1 MKFENVVIASLSYED
16 APIRVTSAE
25 LEMRLADKF
34 DAFDI
39 TPGMLET
46 VTGIKAR
53 RLWAEGVQPSEVA
66 TIAARKAIADAG
78 VDKNQIGVLINT
90 SVCKDF
96 IEPAVAAL
104 VHGNLNMPDSCM
116 NFDIGNA
123 CLAFINGMQVIGNM
137 IERGQIDYGLI
148 VDGEDSRYVVDQT
161 IHTLLQEESTAADF
175 RSNFATLTLGSGA
188 VSMVLA
194 SKDLMPDKP
203 VFSGGITVAATEHN
217 QLCKGQRDGMTTD
230 AKSLLI
236 AGLAL
241 AEKTLLR
248 ATDYLQ
254 WDFPNMDQY
263 IVHQVSRSNTEQLA
277 ARLKLDLGKVFVTY
291 DELGN
296 IGPASLPITLAKAV
310 EAGRIKKGDNV
321 ALLGIGT
328 GINCSMMKLEW

>member
-1 MKFENVVIASLSYED
+1 MIASLSYED
-16 APIRVTSAE
+16 APIRVTSEE

-34 DAFDI
+34 AVFDI
-39 TPGMLET
+39 APGMLEA
-46 VTGIKAR
+46 VTGIRAR
-53 RLWAEGVQPSEVA
+53 RNWAEDVQPSEVA
-66 TIAARKAIADAG
+66 TLAARKAIADAG
-78 VDKNQIGVLINT
+78 IDKNQIGVLINT
-90 SVCKDF
+90 SVCKDY

-123 CLAFINGMQVIGNM
+123 CLAFVNGMQVIGNM

-148 VDGEDSRYVVDQT
+148 VDGENSRYVVEKT
-161 IHTLLQEESTAADF
+161 IETLLRKESTSADF

-194 SKDLMPDKP
+194 KKDLMPDKP
-203 VFSGGITVAATEHN
+203 AFCGGITVAATEHN

-236 AGLAL
+236 AGIAL
-241 AEKTLLR
+241 AEKTLQR
-248 ATDYLQ
+248 ATDYLE
-254 WDFPNMDQY
+254 WDFPNIDQY
-263 IVHQVSRSNTEQLA
+263 IVHQVSRANTEQLA
-277 ARLKLDLGKVFVTY
+277 GALQLDLGKVFVTY

-310 EAGRIKKGDNV
+310 EAGRVKKGDNV
-321 ALLGIGT
+321 ALLGIGS

>member
-1 MKFENVVIASLSYED
+1 MIASLSYED
-16 APIRVTSAE
+16 APIRVTSEE

-34 DAFDI
+34 AAFDI

-53 RLWAEGVQPSEVA
+53 RIWAEGVQPSEVA
-66 TIAARKAIADAG
+66 TIAARKAITDAG

-104 VHGNLNMPDSCM
+104 VHGNLNMPDSCI

-137 IERGQIDYGLI
+137 IERGQINYGLI
-148 VDGEDSRYVVDQT
+148 VDGENSRYVVDQT
-161 IHTLLQEESTAADF
+161 IHTLLQKESTPADF
-175 RSNFATLTLGSGA
+175 RNNFATLTLGSGA
-188 VSMVLA
+188 VSMVLS

-203 VFSGGITVAATEHN
+203 AFSGGITVAATEHS

-236 AGLAL
+236 AGIAL

-248 ATDYLQ
+248 ATDYLE

-263 IVHQVSRSNTEQLA
+263 IVHQVSRANTEQLA
-277 ARLKLDLGKVFVTY
+277 DRLKLDLGKVFVTY

-321 ALLGIGT
+321 ALLGIGS

>member
-16 APIRVTSAE
+16 APIRVTSEE

-34 DAFDI
+34 AVFDI
-39 TPGMLET
+39 APGMLEA
-46 VTGIKAR
+46 VTGIRAR
-53 RLWAEGVQPSEVA
+53 RNWAEDVQPSEVA
-66 TIAARKAIADAG
+66 TLAARKAIADAG
-78 VDKNQIGVLINT
+78 IDKNQIGVLINT
-90 SVCKDF
+90 SVCKDY

-123 CLAFINGMQVIGNM
+123 CLAFVNGMQVIGNM

-148 VDGEDSRYVVDQT
+148 VDGENSRYVVEKT
-161 IHTLLQEESTAADF
+161 IETLLRKESTSADF

-194 SKDLMPDKP
+194 KKDLMPDKP
-203 VFSGGITVAATEHN
+203 AFCGGITVAATEHN

-236 AGLAL
+236 AGIAL
-241 AEKTLLR
+241 AEKTLQR
-248 ATDYLQ
+248 ATDYLE
-254 WDFPNMDQY
+254 WDFPNIDQY
-263 IVHQVSRSNTEQLA
+263 IVHQVSRANTEQLA
-277 ARLKLDLGKVFVTY
+277 GALHLDLGKVFVTY

-310 EAGRIKKGDNV
+310 EAGRVKKGDNV
-321 ALLGIGT
+321 ALLGIGS

>member
-1 MKFENVVIASLSYED
+1 MKFENVVVASLSYED
-16 APIRVTSAE
+16 APIRVTSDE

-34 DAFDI
+34 VAFEI
-39 TPGMLET
+39 APGTLEK

-53 RLWAEGVQPSEVA
+53 RVWEEGVQPSEIA

-78 VDKNQIGVLINT
+78 IDKNQIGVLINT
-90 SVCKDF
+90 SVCKDY

-104 VHGNLNMPDSCM
+104 VHGNLEMPDSCM

-148 VDGEDSRYVVDQT
+148 VDGENSNHVVDAT
-161 IHTLLQEESTAADF
+161 IHTLLKEESTAEDF
-175 RSNFATLTLGSGA
+175 RKNFATLTLGSGGVA
-188 VSMVLA
+188 MVLA
-194 SKDLMPDKP
+194 NKKIMPDSP
-203 VFSGGITVAATEHN
+203 RFVGGITVADTVHN
-217 QLCKGQRDGMTTD
+217 RLCKGQRDGMTTD

-236 AGLAL
+236 AGIAL
-241 AEKTLLR
+241 ADRTLAR
-248 ATDYLQ
+248 ATECLG

-263 IVHQVSRSNTEQLA
+263 IVHQVSRANTEQLA
-277 ARLKLDLGKVFVTY
+277 NRLKLDLDRVFVTY
-291 DELGN
+291 NELGN

-310 EAGRIKKGDNV
+310 EAGRIKQGDNV
-321 ALLGIGT
+321 ALLGIGS

>member
-34 DAFDI
+34 AAFDI
-39 TPGMLET
+39 APGMLET

-53 RLWAEGVQPSEVA
+53 RLWEEGVQPSEVA
-66 TIAARKAIADAG
+66 TIAARKAIAAAG

-148 VDGEDSRYVVDQT
+148 VDGENSRYVVDQT
-161 IHTLLQEESTAADF
+161 IHTLLQEGSTAADF